1 MQEMRREEKTREEKR
16 REDKRR
22 NVKRS
27 EATELLNDHTFC
39 RNNAHVLTRE
49 IYEDMQIVMY
59 FGAYSTDKN
68 LLTFM

>member
-1 MQEMRREEKTREEKR
+1 M
-16 REDKRR
+16 
-22 NVKRS
+22 KRS
-27 EATELLNDHTFC
+27 EATELLNDHKFC